1 MKAIAARAIPIP
13 DSLDI
18 YFLDSEYPARDD
30 ITALQAVMESN
41 DEIERLEKRAEQL
54 NESMAEV
61 EEDMQADIQATLE
74 QIYERLEHLDASK
87 AEARATSILHGLGF
101 TRTMQDMK
109 TREFSGGW
117 RMRVAL
123 ARALFIEPEFL
134 LLDEPTNHVRTSLVV
149 PAWCGFITVAF

>member
-1 MKAIAARAIPIP
+1 MKAIAARSIPIP
-13 DSLDI
+13 DALDI

-41 DEIERLEKRAEQL
+41 NEIERLEKQAEQL
-54 NESMAEV
+54 NEAMAEAD
-61 EEDMQADIQATLE
+61 EEAQTEIQATLE
-74 QIYERLEHLDASK
+74 HIYERLEHLDASR

-101 TRTMQDMK
+101 TKTMQHMT

-134 LLDEPTNHVRTSLVV
+134 LLDEPVR
-149 PAWCGFITVAF
+149 I